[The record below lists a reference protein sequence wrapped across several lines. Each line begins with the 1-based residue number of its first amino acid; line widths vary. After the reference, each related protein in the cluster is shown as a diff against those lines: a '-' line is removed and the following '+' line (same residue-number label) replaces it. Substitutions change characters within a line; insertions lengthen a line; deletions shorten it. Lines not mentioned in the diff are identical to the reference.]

1 MKNTTVFDAM
11 SYLRDELIDESLMFF
26 ASPVPEDRSK
36 HPGVLTRLINS
47 GWGVAIICAFVGL
60 GVIAGMMW
68 AGQNPPDM
76 PPAHSEQGS
85 MESEETEDLIHTE
98 VPTEGWTEA
107 ESDPYDPTEY
117 TDGLTM
123 TVINIGDNTI
133 VEVLAYSGEKS
144 HVIIPA
150 EYRGHPV
157 TTIGN
162 SAFSPDSKTP
172 NITSVYIPDSVTTIC
187 NRAFQN
193 CTALKNLHLPASVSN
208 IEELAFWGCG
218 NLESIT
224 VDEKNPYYHVSGN
237 CLIETATGK
246 LILGCKDSLI
256 PDDGSVKILGFGAFY
271 NCYELT
277 EITIPESVTVME
289 DQCFYQCY
297 ALSRVEI
304 KAPLTSLGERAFY
317 ACNLTE
323 IDLPDTLTTLSSYV
337 FADCENLTKIEI
349 PPSVTRIHSNAF
361 GECMSLTEM
370 TIPSSVTGI
379 GYEAFA
385 YCGGLITARVEA
397 NVTSMECAFRSCE
410 NLKSIYLPASLTEI
424 EDNDFFLCR
433 NLTDIFFDGTCE
445 QWRDIGGM
453 DHYTAS
459 PKILIHCSDGDLTFI
474 SDGSNSEP
482 VDAHEN

>member
-1 MKNTTVFDAM
+1 MKRTSMLNAM
-11 SYLRDELIDESLMFF
+11 SLVSDQLITESLTLFEMPAAEGNQRPKALSRFF
-26 ASPVPEDRSK
+26 
-36 HPGVLTRLINS
+36 NS
-47 GWGVAIICAFVGL
+47 GWGVAVICACVGL
-60 GVIAGMMW
+60 AVMAGILL

-85 MESEETEDLIHTE
+85 TESEETEDLIHTE
-98 VPTEGWTEA
+98 VPTERGTEA

-123 TVINIGDNTI
+123 TVINIGDDTI
-133 VEVLAYSGEKS
+133 VEVLAYSGKKS
-144 HVIIPA
+144 HVVIPA

-162 SAFSPDSKTP
+162 SVFSPDSKTP

-193 CTALKNLHLPASVSN
+193 CATLKELHLPASVSN

-218 NLESIT
+218 NLEKIT

-246 LILGCKDSLI
+246 LILGCKDSVI

-317 ACNLTE
+317 ACDLTE

-337 FADCENLTKIEI
+337 FADCEKLRNIEI
-349 PPSVTRIHSNAF
+349 PSSVTEIHSYAF
-361 GECMSLTEM
+361 GECMSLTEI
-370 TIPSSVTGI
+370 TIPSSVTGM
-379 GYEAFA
+379 GYEAFS
-385 YCGGLITARVEA
+385 YCGLTTARVEA
-397 NVTSMECAFRSCE
+397 NVTSLWCAFLSCE
-410 NLKSIYLPASLTEI
+410 NLKTIYLPASLTNI
-424 EDNDFFLCR
+424 RDNDFFLCR
-433 NLTDIFFDGTCE
+433 NLSDIYFEGTCE
-445 QWRDIGGM
+445 QWRAIGGM

-459 PKILIHCSDGDLTFI
+459 PQIIIHCSNGDLTFV